1 MLLMHTEVEPVSE
14 NVKATNSYKKKK
26 KIAINQTAPKDFV
39 SPFKNVAQF
48 YAPIS

>member
-14 NVKATNSYKKKK
+14 NVKATNSYIKKKE
-26 KIAINQTAPKDFV
+26 AINQTAPKDFV